1 MDSFKDRPRLIDQSR
16 MFMISA
22 SNLSHFYGKE
32 QVLYDVSLNVKAG
45 EFVFLSGDSG
55 SGKSTLLSIL
65 STLLKPSQGEL
76 FIEDTPVE
84 KIKDLDFFRQSKIG
98 FVFQFHYLINYLS
111 VYENIRLAAL
121 DEKKK
126 NINSLLDELGI
137 LELAKRY
144 PNEISGGQ
152 RQRVALARALI
163 NEPRIIFADE
173 PTGSLDSAN
182 STLVY
187 ELLSKAV
194 DKGTTVIVAS
204 HDQQIQ
210 TYASSTLRMVDG
222 KIS

>member
-1 MDSFKDRPRLIDQSR
+1 
-16 MFMISA
+16 MITA
-22 SNLSHFYGKE
+22 SHLSHFYGKE
-32 QVLYDVSLNVKAG
+32 QVLYDVSLEIKAG
-45 EFVFLSGDSG
+45 EFVFLSGVSG

-65 STLLKPSQGEL
+65 STLLRPSQGEL
-76 FIEDTPVE
+76 FIENTSVD
-84 KIKDLDFFRQSKIG
+84 KISDLDFFRQSKIG

-111 VYENIRLAAL
+111 VYENIKLAAL

-126 NINSLLDELGI
+126 NISTLLDELGI
-137 LELAKRY
+137 LDLAKRY

-173 PTGSLDSAN
+173 PTGSLDSTN

-187 ELLSKAV
+187 ELLAKAV
-194 DKGTTVIVAS
+194 QKGTTVIVAS

-210 TYASSTLRMVDG
+210 DYATSTIRMIDG

>member
-1 MDSFKDRPRLIDQSR
+1 
-16 MFMISA
+16 MISA

-32 QVLYDVSLNVKAG
+32 QVLYDVSLEIKTG
-45 EFVFLSGDSG
+45 EFVFLSGTSG

-76 FIEDTPVE
+76 FIEDTSVE
-84 KIKDLDFFRQSKIG
+84 KITDLDFFRQSRIG

-111 VYENIRLAAL
+111 VYENIKLAAL

-187 ELLSKAV
+187 ELLAKAV
-194 DKGTTVIVAS
+194 HKGTTVIVAS

-210 TYASSTLRMVDG
+210 DYASSTLRMVDG

>member
-1 MDSFKDRPRLIDQSR
+1 
-16 MFMISA
+16 MIRA
-22 SNLSHFYGKE
+22 SNLLHFYGQE
-32 QVLYDVSLNVKAG
+32 QVLHDISLEIKSG

-76 FIEDTPVE
+76 IIENSSVDE
-84 KIKDLDFFRQSKIG
+84 IADLDFFRQSKIG

-111 VYENIRLAAL
+111 VYDNIKLAAL
-121 DEKKK
+121 NEKKK
-126 NINSLLDELGI
+126 NINALLDELGI

-187 ELLSKAV
+187 ELLAKAV
-194 DKGTTVIVAS
+194 QKGTTVIVAS

-210 TYASSTLRMVDG
+210 EYATSTIRMKDG